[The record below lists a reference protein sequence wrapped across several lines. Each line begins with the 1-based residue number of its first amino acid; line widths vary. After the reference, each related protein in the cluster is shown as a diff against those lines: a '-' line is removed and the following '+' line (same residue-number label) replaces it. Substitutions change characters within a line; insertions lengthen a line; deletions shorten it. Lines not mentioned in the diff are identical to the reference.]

1 MGGCGCKKRNNT
13 QPIGNSQVAVQV
25 NEGTNQIQQQ
35 VNFVGQHVDELINKI
50 EQINDSLEQPDAE

>member
-1 MGGCGCKKRNNT
+1 MGCGCKKKTN
-13 QPIGNSQVAVQV
+13 QSFGNSQVTVQV

-50 EQINDSLEQPDAE
+50 EQINDSLEESDAE